1 MLLWFKHYNMVAV
14 VSRLTYTD
22 WAYNK
27 GIFEPTGNA
36 YKWHL
41 KPNDIKTLL
50 DKTMFWKE
58 FTFTT
63 IRNADIKEGDKLTIG
78 TTTYEVSGEMPAQ
91 GITFTVKKF
100 ILYIAKW
107 AAL

>member
-1 MLLWFKHYNMVAV
+1 MIAV

-22 WAYNK
+22 GAYNK
-27 GIFEPTGNA
+27 WVFEPTGLA

-50 DKTMFWKE
+50 DKTMFGKE

-63 IRNADIKEGDKLTIG
+63 IRNADIREGDKVTIG
-78 TTTYEVSGEMPAQ
+78 TTTYEVSGVMPSQ
-91 GITFTVKKF
+91 WISFTSKKF